1 MRGVVLM
8 SRTLAA
14 GLGSILASMAC
25 AQEVDVT
32 ALQLKACGLIKD
44 DAARVRCYDRAVGR
58 PESAPSLVPVS
69 PSPGGALVAIPAA
82 PPVAGPQLP
91 APAGPQAPMVVPP
104 PAATIPPAAAPVAP
118 QAPAVTAAAPPAPAA
133 PTVGPAPPPK
143 TEDDGWFGLRSA
155 VRAITPPGF
164 GGAASS
170 TESDAPR
177 WQVKADNA
185 ALQDASR
192 LLATLESPDE
202 KAVLVLQCQNARTE
216 AHVTI
221 PRFLGWEGMRVR
233 YRVSDD
239 PPSESVWAAAADGR
253 GAVASDAVGFINSL
267 VDGGTLV
274 LRLTD
279 YEGTDHDLRF
289 SLGSVSGLRSQIATV
304 CRWPSAAPAT
314 PPAYE
319 PAPPGPREAKSK
331 STRPPTVGAPLP
343 LH

>member
-1 MRGVVLM
+1 MRGVVLI

-14 GLGSILASMAC
+14 GVGSILASVAY
-25 AQEVDVT
+25 AQDVDVT

-44 DAARVRCYDRAVGR
+44 DAARVRCYDRAMGR

-69 PSPGGALVAIPAA
+69 PSSGGALVAIPPA
-82 PPVAGPQLP
+82 PPVA
-91 APAGPQAPMVVPP
+91 
-104 PAATIPPAAAPVAP
+104 AP
-118 QAPAVTAAAPPAPAA
+118 QAPPPGGPQALTAVPAAAAVPPATAPVVPQAAAVTTAAPAA
-133 PTVGPAPPPK
+133 PTIAPAPPPAK
-143 TEDDGWFGLRSA
+143 TKDDGWFGLRSA

-164 GGAASS
+164 GGSS
-170 TESDAPR
+170 TESDAPT

-185 ALQDASR
+185 ALQQASR
-192 LLATLESPDE
+192 LVATIESPDE

-221 PRFLGWEGMRVR
+221 PRFLGWDGMRVR
-233 YRVSDD
+233 YRVNDN
-239 PPSESVWAAAADGR
+239 PPSESVWAAATDGR
-253 GAVASDAVGFINSL
+253 GAVAGDAVGFINSL
-267 VDGGTLV
+267 VDGGMLM

-289 SLGSVSGLRSQIATV
+289 SLGSVSGLRSQIAMV
-304 CRWPSAAPAT
+304 CRWPSAT

-319 PAPPGPREAKSK
+319 PAAPGPREAQGRP
-331 STRPPTVGAPLP
+331 TRPPTVGAPLP